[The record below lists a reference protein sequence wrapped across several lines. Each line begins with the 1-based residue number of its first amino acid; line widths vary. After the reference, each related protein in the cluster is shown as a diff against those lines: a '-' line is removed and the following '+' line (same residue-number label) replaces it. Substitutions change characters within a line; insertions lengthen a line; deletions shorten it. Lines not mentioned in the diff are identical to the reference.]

1 MREVF
6 SDFFRRETLP
16 DGRVRI
22 PLGAE
27 QDAPDLL
34 GLHDGDEVRLLMPGE
49 LHAIG
54 QVQSVV
60 VGDYTMWYAI
70 LPSMDAIQLLEPE
83 SGDILAPQQSE
94 HVSSPPLG

>member
-27 QDAPDLL
+27 QDGPDLR
-34 GLHDGDEVRLLMPGE
+34 GLHDGEVVRFVMPGE
-49 LHAIG
+49 LAAIG
-54 QVQSVV
+54 RVESVV
-60 VGDYTMWYAI
+60 VGDYTMWYAV
-70 LPSMDAIQLLEPE
+70 LASMDAIQLLEPE
-83 SGDILAPQQSE
+83 SGDILPPQQSE
-94 HVSSPPLG
+94 HVSLPPVG